1 MSKMLKA
8 DLSLLFVALTW
19 GLSYYLVDIVM
30 EDLGVYGQ
38 NAYRFF
44 IAFGFAL
51 VLGRGRLAPLKGDV
65 LKHSFIMGAILSC
78 VYFGSTMGVK
88 YTSLSNTAFLCSL
101 MVIFT
106 PLFATLYYGK
116 APSKKTIFCVIVS
129 FIGIA
134 FLTLGEDFKIQM
146 STLKGDLVSI
156 LAAVAYANH
165 LLYTERTV
173 RKSPQDAFSLSAYQ
187 FLFVGLINL
196 VLMVIFEKPGLP
208 STGMNWFA
216 LIFLSVFCTGLAFIL
231 QTLAQRDTPASHVGV
246 IFSLEP
252 VFASIFAYILLGEV
266 LLPRAYFGAFLMLA
280 SVILMEL
287 PGKKERLKTPNQ
299 DGEEKTV

>member
-51 VLGRGRLAPLKGDV
+51 VLGRGRLAPLKGDI

-156 LAAVAYANH
+156 LAAV
-165 LLYTERTV
+165 
-173 RKSPQDAFSLSAYQ
+173 
-187 FLFVGLINL
+187 GLINL

-208 STGMNWFA
+208 SSGMTWFA

-299 DGEEKTV
+299 DGEGKTV